1 MIPRLLA
8 AASRGMLATCLLA
21 TTLSAA
27 GPAFAADKPDLR
39 PMITASDSKIALGD
53 TVDLTFTLGNLG
65 KVAASDARMDGK
77 ITGAQ
82 SLSIVKQPSGQ
93 NQCTLSGTDLS
104 CKKLALLANDNDPN
118 GNSDFTAV
126 VVRATA
132 SSTSTTKIEASAT
145 ADPNTNMDETDETNN
160 KASLTVDV
168 FRLPDLKATIV
179 DGPEFVTGGADVTFK
194 VKVENLGGKADHID
208 LDFRTVDSDGLD
220 YESVD
225 FVDNVKH
232 GFSCAIYHP
241 WFDTNYVSCSGG
253 SLGDPTVDP
262 ADDESVTLKIGAS
275 VDGKGIGSKDRT
287 VKFAVDQNK
296 TIDESNEGNNSEK
309 FNYHYS

>member
-8 AASRGMLATCLLA
+8 PASRALLAACLLA

-39 PMITASDSKIALGD
+39 LMITPSHTQIAQGD
-53 TVDLTFTLGNLG
+53 TVDITFTVGNIG
-65 KVAASDARMDGK
+65 PVAVNSARLEATV
-77 ITGAQ
+77 TGAQ
-82 SLSIVKQPSGQ
+82 SLSIVQQPSGQ
-93 NQCTLSGTDLS
+93 PNNCTLSGTALT
-104 CKKLALLANDNDPN
+104 CTKLVLAAFDPN
-118 GNSDFTAV
+118 SNADFADV

-132 SSTSTTKIEASAT
+132 SSTSTAKIDASGT
-145 ADPNTNMDETDETNN
+145 ADPNSNVDESDETNN
-160 KASLTVDV
+160 KVDV
-168 FRLPDLKATIV
+168 MIGVIRLPDLKATIV
-179 DGPEFVTGGADVTFK
+179 DAPEYVDGGANVTFK

-208 LDFRTVDSDGLD
+208 LDFRTIDSDGLD

-232 GFSCAIYHP
+232 GFTCTMYHP

-275 VDGKGIGSKDRT
+275 VDGKGLGPKDRT
-287 VKFAVDQNK
+287 VKFTVDPNK

-309 FNYHYS
+309 FVYHYS